1 MKQIFKLAIVA
12 TIIVSSIT
20 ACRPEKKEL
29 GPKANQVDGIS
40 SSTWILSKVDQIDVN
55 VQLAFVESDTLL
67 NVTDAYIDGAPMEI
81 AFGKDG
87 AYTITPGAGSNLF
100 KSTTGKWNFDSNE
113 YPSYVTF
120 DAATA
125 TENNMKLIRPVR
137 PQDNFLSLKYN
148 KICGGKRTVS
158 YHLTYTR
165 K

>member
-1 MKQIFKLAIVA
+1 MKQICKLALVA

-100 KSTTGKWNFDSNE
+100 KNTSAAQVATLGS
-113 YPSYVTF
+113 VT
-120 DAATA
+120 
-125 TENNMKLIRPVR
+125 
-137 PQDNFLSLKYN
+137 
-148 KICGGKRTVS
+148 TVS
-158 YHLTYTR
+158 TGFALDSAVLADINVNAGNYIFLAIA
-165 K
+165 

>member
-1 MKQIFKLAIVA
+1 MKQICKLAIVA

-100 KSTTGKWNFDSNE
+100 KTLQANGILTTTN
-113 YPSYVTF
+113 
-120 DAATA
+120 
-125 TENNMKLIRPVR
+125 IRVI
-137 PQDNFLSLKYN
+137 S
-148 KICGGKRTVS
+148 
-158 YHLTYTR
+158 HLTLQAQLKTT
-165 K
+165 